1 MKSTNYSVKGAFSAA
16 FTATARRQLPGA
28 LIAAAVSA
36 IVSVIYALFYCTGYY
51 GYDNDISYG
60 VMMWGS
66 AVLFIAAVYSAISVG
81 VMFNAYFSRRAC
93 DYHFA
98 MPFKRSHLYHA
109 NFLFGLT
116 AIALLIAVSVA
127 VFSATAGII
136 SAANPEGKVTYI
148 ILTAEVLKPLL
159 TLLASLLAGY
169 SACTMCAAV
178 SGKWLQYAVLVFI
191 CIFSVPVLL
200 IGVASRINSIWGV
213 MVSLFDFAS
222 ITPVG
227 VAAMLLISTF
237 DYHSFHKLA
246 IVIFGVSL
254 FLLVFLLICRYA
266 HIESI
271 ANWEG
276 DATRWLNFGFVSFQP
291 SEIAKF
297 ALIVLF
303 AHMIS
308 RNLDRMDTFR
318 YGVVPYVAIMG
329 LVAALIFLE
338 SHLSA
343 TLIILALGAI
353 MMFVGGTKPR
363 WFLIGG
369 VLVAAVLL
377 FVVVT
382 KGGYQMDRIR
392 IWLDPFSSDLDRD
405 LTHQTRQSLY
415 AIGSGGLLGVGLGQ
429 SRQKYLYLP
438 APQNDFIFA
447 IVCEELGFVGALVI
461 IVLFALLIWRGVY
474 VSIHARDKFG
484 MLLGL
489 GITFQVG
496 LQAVLNIC
504 VVTNTIP
511 NTGISLPFFSYGGT
525 ALLMLLGQMGILLN
539 ISRSANVEKT

>member
-1 MKSTNYSVKGAFSAA
+1 MAAIGRTARGLRRTPGYRQPEPPRPRRQQPEEGASKRRPMRYKLFSLGAGLDMPLLIFILVLLAIGLVMLFSASYA
-16 FTATARRQLPGA
+16 NSYYLQGNSYYYISRQ
-28 LIAAAVSA
+28 
-36 IVSVIYALFYCTGYY
+36 
-51 GYDNDISYG
+51 
-60 VMMWGS
+60 
-66 AVLFIAAVYSAISVG
+66 
-81 VMFNAYFSRRAC
+81 
-93 DYHFA
+93 
-98 MPFKRSHLYHA
+98 
-109 NFLFGLT
+109 
-116 AIALLIAVSVA
+116 A
-127 VFSATAGII
+127 VF
-136 SAANPEGKVTYI
+136 
-148 ILTAEVLKPLL
+148 
-159 TLLASLLAGY
+159 
-169 SACTMCAAV
+169 AV
-178 SGKWLQYAVLVFI
+178 F
-191 CIFSVPVLL
+191 
-200 IGVASRINSIWGV
+200 
-213 MVSLFDFAS
+213 
-222 ITPVG
+222 G